1 MAGINLAELAIPKS
15 NEPIKRKHVVRL
27 DELSNAYSN
36 PELKKGDLVKPD
48 PLQKVD
54 KKLEV
59 IEKKTQ
65 ALLDKA
71 EQRVKRKEFGAKPTI
86 VTDKSQLPTVKI
98 DDSLSEKIFDNI
110 YATKTTEAPQQA
122 HIDSTH
128 PLQQTRYTAS
138 YFDYLSMPRKK
149 LPKQILDYVKDKH
162 FVFKGED
169 YSSMDTFE
177 LIELTK
183 KSAHQLSN
191 AVARLEERGW
201 FKIVQSSSA
210 GHRTLKI
217 DKELFGIK

>member
-15 NEPIKRKHVVRL
+15 NDPIKRKHVVRL
-27 DELSNAYSN
+27 DELSSAYSN
-36 PELKKGDLVKPD
+36 PELKKGELVKPD
-48 PLQKVD
+48 PLQKAD
-54 KKLEV
+54 KKLEG

-71 EQRVKRKEFGAKPTI
+71 EQRIKRKEFGAKPTI

-98 DDSLSEKIFDNI
+98 DDSLSRKISDNI
-110 YATKTTEAPQQA
+110 YGPKTTESPQ
-122 HIDSTH
+122 H
-128 PLQQTRYTAS
+128 PSPKTTQTLQQSKYVAS

-149 LPKQILDYVKDKH
+149 LPKQILDYVKEKY
-162 FVFKGED
+162 FEFKGEN
-169 YSSMDTFE
+169 YSSIDTFE

-191 AVARLEERGW
+191 AIARLEERGW

>member
-36 PELKKGDLVKPD
+36 PELKKRDLVKPD
-48 PLQKVD
+48 PLQKAD
-54 KKLEV
+54 KKLEA

-65 ALLDKA
+65 ELLDKA

-98 DDSLSEKIFDNI
+98 DDSLSEKISDNI
-110 YATKTTEAPQQA
+110 YSPKTTE
-122 HIDSTH
+122 S
-128 PLQQTRYTAS
+128 LQQTQRTAS
-138 YFDYLSMPRKK
+138 YFDYLSMSRKK

-162 FVFKGED
+162 FVFKGEN

-191 AVARLEERGW
+191 AIARLEDRGW

>member
-15 NEPIKRKHVVRL
+15 NDPIKRKHVVRL

-48 PLQKVD
+48 PLEKAD
-54 KKLEV
+54 KKLEA

-98 DDSLSEKIFDNI
+98 DDSLSEKISDTI
-110 YATKTTEAPQQA
+110 HGPKTTA
-122 HIDSTH
+122 
-128 PLQQTRYTAS
+128 PLQQTGYTAS

-149 LPKQILDYVKDKH
+149 LPKQILDYVKNKH

-191 AVARLEERGW
+191 AIARLEDRGW
-201 FKIVQSSSA
+201 FKVVQSSSA